1 MNCYVDD
8 TKDEFYLK
16 VDGELL
22 RLRLVGYAADH
33 ESSFYYL
40 ATPDSV
46 SLRKQTTNCSA
57 PEIKHRLL
65 DGFGAKAGTDYKV
78 IGEPTDLAG
87 ARQLAISKSELAP
100 ELRRRSMFRR

>member
-1 MNCYVDD
+1 M
-8 TKDEFYLK
+8 TGGKS
-16 VDGELL
+16 
-22 RLRLVGYAADH
+22 LVKKAQSG
-33 ESSFYYL
+33 SWNW
-40 ATPDSV
+40 
-46 SLRKQTTNCSA
+46 NCSA